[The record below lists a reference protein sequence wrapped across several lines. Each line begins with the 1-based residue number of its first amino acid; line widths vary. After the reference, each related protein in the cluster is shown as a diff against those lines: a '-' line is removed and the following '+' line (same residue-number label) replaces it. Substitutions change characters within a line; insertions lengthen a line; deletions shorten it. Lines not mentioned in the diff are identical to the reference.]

1 MRNYL
6 LLTPGPLSTSESVR
20 QAMLQDWCTWDKD
33 YNEGVV
39 TVIREQLLKLAGLD
53 GEYTTVLLQ
62 GSGTYAVEATLSC
75 AVRPQDKLLIVAN
88 GAYGK
93 RMGDIARRHGLNHVL
108 VSLKETVPVTP
119 EAVRRALEEH
129 PDISHLAM
137 VHCETTTGILNPVEV
152 VARAIRGRGL
162 TFIVDAMSS
171 FGGIPMDVAA
181 LNIDYLISSANKC
194 IQGVPGFSFIICK
207 KSELMKCKGNC
218 GSLSLDL
225 YDQWETMQKDG
236 KWRFTSP
243 THVVLAFAKA
253 MEELKEE
260 GGISARAKR
269 YRENNQLLIRR
280 MRALGIE
287 TYIDDAHQG
296 PIITTFFTPKM
307 DNFSFAE
314 MYEYIKKR
322 GYALYPGKVTDA
334 DTFRIGN
341 IGEIYKEDI
350 EKVSDIIEEYFEK
363 CCGGLVR
370 QTA

>member
-1 MRNYL
+1 MIKVIASDMDGTL
-6 LLTPGPLSTSESVR
+6 LGDDHRIAPET
-20 QAMLQDWCTWDKD
+20 
-33 YNEGVV
+33 
-39 TVIREQLLKLAGLD
+39 LA
-53 GEYTTVLLQ
+53 
-62 GSGTYAVEATLSC
+62 A
-75 AVRPQDKLLIVAN
+75 I
-88 GAYGK
+88 
-93 RMGDIARRHGLNHVL
+93 
-108 VSLKETVPVTP
+108 
-119 EAVRRALEEH
+119 RRAC
-129 PDISHLAM
+129 DAGIRFMIA
-137 VHCETTTGILNPVEV
+137 TGRN
-152 VARAIRGRGL
+152 
-162 TFIVDAMSS
+162 F
-171 FGGIPMDVAA
+171 
-181 LNIDYLISSANKC
+181 
-194 IQGVPGFSFIICK
+194 
-207 KSELMKCKGNC
+207 KG
-218 GSLSLDL
+218 
-225 YDQWETMQKDG
+225 
-236 KWRFTSP
+236 
-243 THVVLAFAKA
+243 A

-322 GYALYPGKVTDA
+322 GYAIYPGKVTDA